1 MERGREPPGQRKTV
15 KEKWGKLFGA
25 KYDVLLYDLTSTY
38 FESDPPPAVSGSK
51 KRFGYSRDKRSD
63 CVQVVVALVLVLVL
77 TPEGFPVAYEVYS
90 GNTRDAA

>member
-1 MERGREPPGQRKTV
+1 MNIYL

-38 FESDPPPAVSGSK
+38 FESEPPPAGFDSK

-63 CVQVVVALVLVLVL
+63 CVQVVVALVL
-77 TPEGFPVAYEVYS
+77 TPEGFPVA
-90 GNTRDAA
+90 GKDMD